1 MIYQKKKQF
10 CYNFPYF
17 LSGHDTTASG
27 ISWTLYSLAEHPE
40 YQEKVQAEI
49 DDVLEGR
56 DTDFIQW

>member
-1 MIYQKKKQF
+1 MIYKKRF
-10 CYNFPYF
+10 VIIFLIF